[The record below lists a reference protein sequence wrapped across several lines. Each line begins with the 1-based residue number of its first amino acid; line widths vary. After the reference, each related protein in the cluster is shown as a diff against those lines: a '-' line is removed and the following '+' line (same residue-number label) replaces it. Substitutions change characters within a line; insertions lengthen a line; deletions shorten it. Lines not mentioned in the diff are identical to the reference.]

1 MYTRNLSIFKGV
13 KWNVFPLVHFF
24 LINMLHEGMFLFLKK
39 IVTVQVS
46 GWTECRD
53 TQFYFPL
60 SWKIFNGNN
69 KINNFSLPAAYKYA
83 QETPKFINLNDF
95 YKRKPFLRFLLKV
108 YLVQVSTVRNLLAG
122 LKLFPAL
129 QITMIRNER
138 KNGADDRSL
147 GTNSPSFF
155 FYILLIF
162 IVCFNKDDKQRIT
175 LTIMCIFTILYKK
188 KHEKTKQKDKQGEDK

>member
-1 MYTRNLSIFKGV
+1 
-13 KWNVFPLVHFF
+13 
-24 LINMLHEGMFLFLKK
+24 
-39 IVTVQVS
+39 
-46 GWTECRD
+46 
-53 TQFYFPL
+53 
-60 SWKIFNGNN
+60 
-69 KINNFSLPAAYKYA
+69 
-83 QETPKFINLNDF
+83 
-95 YKRKPFLRFLLKV
+95 
-108 YLVQVSTVRNLLAG
+108 
-122 LKLFPAL
+122 
-129 QITMIRNER
+129 MIRNER